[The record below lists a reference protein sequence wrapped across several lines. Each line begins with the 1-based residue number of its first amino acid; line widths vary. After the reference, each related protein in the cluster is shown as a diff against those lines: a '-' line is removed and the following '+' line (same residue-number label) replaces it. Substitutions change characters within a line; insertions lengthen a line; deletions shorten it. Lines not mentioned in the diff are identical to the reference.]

1 VGQLKVCMEAKK
13 MSEMTQ
19 FTKIIVN
26 CVQYIVLQAVAETYY
41 KLDLNIEVKESQIK
55 FDTVHVSF
63 QVHNI
68 LRFCSL
74 LMQSNL

>member
-1 VGQLKVCMEAKK
+1 M
-13 MSEMTQ
+13 
-19 FTKIIVN
+19 
-26 CVQYIVLQAVAETYY
+26 LQAVAETYY

-68 LRFCSL
+68 LRF
-74 LMQSNL
+74 